1 MHPIRD
7 FMADDHRYCDA
18 SLAAVDQATAKG
30 DWQRAMS
37 EFASFHD
44 ALQGHF
50 AAEELVLFP
59 LFEQQTGSY
68 LGPTQVMRSE
78 HVQMRQLLAAAGSA
92 LKVRDADDYMGHSE
106 TLLIMLQQHNIKE
119 ENVLYPMCD
128 QYLVE
133 QVAELLPELRRYIV
147 NRVDSPA

>member
-1 MHPIRD
+1 MYPIRD

-18 SLAAVDQATAKG
+18 SLAAVDQAIAKG

-37 EFASFHD
+37 AFASFHD

-50 AAEELVLFP
+50 AAEESVLFP
-59 LFEQQTGSY
+59 LFEQRTGSY

-78 HVQMRQLLAAAGSA
+78 HAQIRQLLAAAGSA
-92 LKVRDADDYMGHSE
+92 LNVHDADDYAGHSE

-128 QYLVE
+128 QHLGE
-133 QVAELLPELRRYIV
+133 QIGELLPELRRHIV
-147 NRVDSPA
+147 NRVDSSA